1 MAVTVACLTSP
12 AQRRYR
18 LIAEAMAAGINRC
31 GDRAS
36 LVSVYA
42 PHHAADVGV
51 MYGWKR
57 HQQLQRYAR
66 FVYADLGYWQR
77 DNYYRL
83 AVGGWGPERYVC
95 AGLPASRLEALGL
108 QLKPWREQG
117 NEIIVA
123 GATAKAAGE
132 HGLGY
137 MEWER
142 RAVARL
148 RECGRKVVYRPKPND
163 RLAQPIA
170 GAGYDTRPISEAL
183 ANAWA
188 LVTHHSN
195 SAVDALLAGIPVH
208 CEIGAAA
215 AMSVPLDQ
223 IGEAPLVEGREQFL
237 ADVAWL
243 QWTLDEMRSGEAW
256 AHLKDRGLV
265 C

>member
-1 MAVTVACLTSP
+1 MALVVACLTNP
-12 AQRRYR
+12 AQKRYR
-18 LIAEAMAAGINRC
+18 VIADAMAAGINRY
-31 GDRAS
+31 GDRAQ

-42 PHHAADVGV
+42 PHQKADVAV

-57 HQQLQRYAR
+57 HEQLQRYPQ

-77 DNYYRL
+77 DRYYRL
-83 AVGGWGPERYVC
+83 AVGGWSAERYVR
-95 AGLPASRLEALGL
+95 AGLPADRFDALGL
-108 QLKPWREQG
+108 QVKPWREQG
-117 NEIIVA
+117 SEIIVA
-123 GATAKAAGE
+123 GSTAKAAAEDGF
-132 HGLGY
+132 GY

-142 RAVARL
+142 RAIAQL
-148 RECGRKVVYRPKPND
+148 RGCGRPVVYRPKPND

-170 GAGYDTRPISEAL
+170 GAGYDTRPINEAL

-188 LVTHHSN
+188 WVTHHSN
-195 SAVDALLAGIPVH
+195 SAVDALLAGVPVH

-215 AMSVPLDQ
+215 AMSVPLDR
-223 IGEAPLVEGREQFL
+223 IARATLVDGREQFL

-256 AHLKDRGLV
+256 AHLKERGLV